1 MDSPNE
7 GSSVEAA
14 LAPIGPHSAP
24 TIFGRLLWPLSIPY
38 GIVAAL
44 RRRRGMSNA
53 RRLSVPVISVGNIT
67 CGGTGKTPTV
77 EMIVRDLRARGRQ
90 PTILSRGYRASS
102 RVDGREDAV
111 NDEFLV
117 LDENLGGVPHLL
129 GRERFETGT
138 RAIEGGADVI
148 VLDDGFQ
155 HVRLERDLDMVLL
168 DASCPFDNGCVLPAG
183 LLREPL
189 GALRHADL
197 IAITRCEL
205 VGKDR
210 IARIRE
216 RIENRFPGTP
226 VVLLETQAIDWKD
239 VRGGESRALEALRGN
254 TVSILHAIGNAGSFH
269 STLDRLGVVYA
280 QTHEFP
286 DHHTYRPEEID
297 RVATSAR
304 DDGIDTVVMTQKDAV
319 KLRGDEFRAPMEGL
333 TWLSLSIRQAIRDGR
348 DLYEAA
354 LDRALAANHPG

>member
-1 MDSPNE
+1 MGSPDE
-7 GSSVEAA
+7 GSPVEAG
-14 LAPIGPHSAP
+14 LAPLGPDRSP
-24 TIFGRLLWPLSIPY
+24 TIFGRLLWPLSVPY
-38 GIVAAL
+38 GVVATW
-44 RRRRGMSNA
+44 RRRRAMSKA

-77 EMIVRDLRARGRQ
+77 EMIVRDLRTRGRQ

-102 RVDGREDAV
+102 RVEGREDAV

-117 LDENLGGVPHLL
+117 LDENLDGVPHLQ

-155 HVRLERDLDMVLL
+155 HVRLARDLDMVLL
-168 DASCPFDNGCVLPAG
+168 DALCPFDNGCVLPAG

-205 VGKDR
+205 VGEDR

-216 RIENRFPGTP
+216 RIEKRFPGIP
-226 VVLLETQAIDWKD
+226 VVLLETRAIGWDD
-239 VRGGESRALEALRGN
+239 VRGGERHAVEALRGN
-254 TVSILHAIGNAGSFH
+254 TVSVLHAIGNVRSFH
-269 STLDRLGVVYA
+269 STLDRLGVACA
-280 QTHEFP
+280 QGHGFP
-286 DHHTYRPEEID
+286 DHHTYSPGEIV
-297 RVATSAR
+297 RVAKSALGA
-304 DDGIDTVVMTQKDAV
+304 GIDTVVMTQKDAV

-333 TWLSLSIRQAIRDGR
+333 TWLSLRIRQAIREGR
-348 DLYEAA
+348 DLYEAT
-354 LDRALAANHPG
+354 LDRALAADHPG